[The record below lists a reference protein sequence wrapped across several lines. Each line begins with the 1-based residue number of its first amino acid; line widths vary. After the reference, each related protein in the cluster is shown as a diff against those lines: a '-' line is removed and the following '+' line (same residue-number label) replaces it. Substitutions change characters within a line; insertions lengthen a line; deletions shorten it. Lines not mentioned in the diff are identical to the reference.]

1 MDHVVEGAVED
12 GEYPVAE
19 AGHGLGPSGELH
31 NLVLGLATDALVVV
45 LDQQVVDVKGQGRE
59 VSLEGAEVEV
69 VQVETDGVQPVADV
83 IEEGLGLVSL
93 GEASGGGCALLELLT
108 KGEARHELPEGVV
121 RV

>member
-1 MDHVVEGAVED
+1 MDHVIEGAVED

-19 AGHGLGPSGELH
+19 AGHGLSPGGELH

-45 LDQQVVDVKGQGRE
+45 LDQQVVEVKGQGGE

-69 VQVETDGVQPVADV
+69 VKVGTDSVQLVADV
-83 IEEGLGLVSL
+83 IKEGLGLVSL
-93 GEASGGGCALLELLT
+93 GEASGGSCALLDLLA
-108 KGEARHELPEGVV
+108 KGEASHGLPDGVV